1 MGSYKQNIPTHT
13 LQSTHK
19 TTQRLKVVA
28 YLNRFLVF
36 TFLVVYFEQSVHEIF
51 KAILESFV
59 AFYDIFNVSRRSGSI
74 RIIFGFT
81 QHTQS
86 VSCSQLEPAF
96 SFIWTSQIGKLWRA
110 NTLSI
115 YKCIHSKLGKLTKYC
130 EEQLSSLVSQH
141 FWCNGS
147 NLT

>member
-1 MGSYKQNIPTHT
+1 MGNYKQNIPTHT
-13 LQSTHK
+13 LQAQHTELPK
-19 TTQRLKVVA
+19 TEGSWFYLK
-28 YLNRFLVF
+28 L
-36 TFLVVYFEQSVHEIF
+36 LVVYFEQSVYEIF

-96 SFIWTSQIGKLWRA
+96 SFIWTTQIGKLWRA